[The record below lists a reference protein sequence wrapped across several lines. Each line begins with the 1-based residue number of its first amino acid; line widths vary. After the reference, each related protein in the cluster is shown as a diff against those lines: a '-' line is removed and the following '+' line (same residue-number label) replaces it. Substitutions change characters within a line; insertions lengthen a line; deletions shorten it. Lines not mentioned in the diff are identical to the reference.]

1 MAGALMQLVAYGAQD
16 VYLTGN
22 PQITFFKVV
31 YRRHTNFAME
41 SMEQVVEGDVNIGSR
56 LTCKIARNGDLV
68 GRTYVHFHVAA
79 DAGGNRKCNRLGF
92 ALLNNVELRIG
103 GQLVD
108 RQSGTW
114 MNVWTEL
121 THTSDQKRL
130 LDVMVGDST
139 VGRRIN
145 LVPAHTALNT
155 VPAVQQTANVDTTL
169 PLTVPLQ
176 FSFCRNPGLALP
188 LVALQYHEIELVLQL
203 APNAASISK
212 DTGNEYAVGNAFDC
226 TLFCDYIFLDTE
238 ERKTFAQNPHEYLI
252 ETVQSV
258 SASLTGTNAN
268 SVRLPFNHPV
278 KELVWVAK
286 NNTQNDGNGSDN
298 FSNYSVATAGTNVN
312 SLTNGLLRLNGQNR
326 FSQRD
331 ATFFTDVQPY
341 QHHTGC
347 PSTGINCYS
356 FALKPEE
363 HQPSGTCNFSRVD
376 NAELVVTPAATGDVT
391 AVTNI
396 TVFAHG
402 YNVLRVASGMGGL
415 AYSN

>member
-41 SMEQVVEGDVNIGSR
+41 SMEQVVEGDVNLGSR

-79 DAGGNRKCNRLGF
+79 DNNPNVKCNRVGF

-139 VGRRIN
+139 NGRRVN
-145 LVPAHTALNT
+145 LATNHDVLTVVPTEE
-155 VPAVQQTANVDTTL
+155 QTANVDNTI
-169 PLTVPLQ
+169 PLNVPLQ

-203 APNAASISK
+203 APNANSISK
-212 DTGNEYAVGNAFDC
+212 TTGAAYTIGNAFDC

-258 SASLTGTNAN
+258 SASLTGTAAN

-286 NNTQNDGNGSDN
+286 HNTQNDATGSDN
-298 FSNYSVATAGTNVN
+298 FSNYSSATTAVRTPA
-312 SLTNGLLRLNGQNR
+312 LTNGLLRLNGQNR

-331 ATFFTDVQPY
+331 ATFFSDVQPY

-347 PSTGINCYS
+347 PATGINCYS

-376 NAELVVTPAATGDVT
+376 NAELVVTPANNNIN
-391 AVTNI
+391 NI